1 MDWQLVVGFVAG
13 LAVAVITAPVGVSG
27 AVFLLPV
34 QISVLG
40 VASPAVTPTNLLFNV
55 ISVPGALLR
64 YRRRGTLASALTA
77 RLLSGTLP
85 GVVLGAVVRVFL
97 VPDGS
102 VFRLLVA
109 GLLLPLGSWLVWRA
123 RPARRPRA
131 SQRRLSDPVL
141 VGLGFGAGLVGGV
154 YGIGGGSLIA
164 PILVGVGYLVT
175 EVAPAALVSTFVT
188 SCVGAATYALIAVA
202 GTPQAAPLWPVGIA
216 CGLGGLVG
224 GYVGA
229 SLQPRVPQG
238 LLTAGLG
245 VVAIVLALVYGAQ
258 VALR

>member
-1 MDWQLVVGFVAG
+1 
-13 LAVAVITAPVGVSG
+13 
-27 AVFLLPV
+27 
-34 QISVLG
+34 
-40 VASPAVTPTNLLFNV
+40 
-55 ISVPGALLR
+55 
-64 YRRRGTLASALTA
+64 
-77 RLLSGTLP
+77 
-85 GVVLGAVVRVFL
+85 
-97 VPDGS
+97 
-102 VFRLLVA
+102 
-109 GLLLPLGSWLVWRA
+109 
-123 RPARRPRA
+123 
-131 SQRRLSDPVL
+131 
-141 VGLGFGAGLVGGV
+141 VGGV

>member
-1 MDWQLVVGFVAG
+1 
-13 LAVAVITAPVGVSG
+13 
-27 AVFLLPV
+27 
-34 QISVLG
+34 
-40 VASPAVTPTNLLFNV
+40 
-55 ISVPGALLR
+55 
-64 YRRRGTLASALTA
+64 
-77 RLLSGTLP
+77 LSGTLP